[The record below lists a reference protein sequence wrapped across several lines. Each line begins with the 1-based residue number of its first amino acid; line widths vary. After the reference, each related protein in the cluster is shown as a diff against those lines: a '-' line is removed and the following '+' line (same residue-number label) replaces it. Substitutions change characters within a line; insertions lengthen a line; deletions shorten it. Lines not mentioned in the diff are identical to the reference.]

1 MKCPNCGNII
11 DNNTEFCKV
20 CGSKITAAPPLS
32 QISQTPEP
40 VSETSSP
47 LPQNNNLVYILLGGI
62 SAVLTVLLSITIF
75 FFVVVLNID
84 ERSYEIEYTEE
95 TTVSSSF
102 TRVTE
107 TEETEISTETVN
119 TETEET
125 ESVTEAVY
133 TETEEAESF
142 TEAFYTETTVDLSAL
157 APELRGFVGKWY
169 SESAGFGYHVMQIDD
184 YLLMYSYDSLSDLQ
198 EGNENVSM
206 FGYVV
211 ILDTGDI
218 QISFFSYVTDE
229 YIGYTYISY
238 DAVFDTF
245 TDEVDNMIFY
255 RVDDLPVS

>member
-47 LPQNNNLVYILLGGI
+47 LPQNNNLVYIVLGGI
-62 SAVLTVLLSITIF
+62 STVLTVLLSVTIF
-75 FFVVVLNID
+75 FLVIVVNFD
-84 ERSYEIEYTEE
+84 ETEYEIEYTEE
-95 TTVSSSF
+95 TAVSSSF
-102 TRVTE
+102 TSHSKVTETEETESVTETVYTE
-107 TEETEISTETVN
+107 TEETEISTETVY

-125 ESVTEAVY
+125 ESLTEAL
-133 TETEEAESF
+133 
-142 TEAFYTETTVDLSAL
+142 YTETTADLSQL
-157 APELRGFVGKWY
+157 DYRLRGFVGKWY
-169 SESAGFGYHVMQIDD
+169 SESAGFGYHIMQIDD

-198 EGNENVSM
+198 EGTENVSM

-218 QISFFSYVTDE
+218 QMSFFSYVTDE
-229 YIGYTYISY
+229 YVGYTYLSY
-238 DAVFDTF
+238 DAVFDTI

-255 RVDDLPVS
+255 RVE